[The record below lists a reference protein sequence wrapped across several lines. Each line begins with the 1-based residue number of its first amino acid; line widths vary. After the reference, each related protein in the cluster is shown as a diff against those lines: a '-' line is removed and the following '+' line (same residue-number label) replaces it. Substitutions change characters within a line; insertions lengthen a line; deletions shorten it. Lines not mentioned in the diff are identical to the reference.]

1 MTAEALQERLIA
13 WAIDGVLVMGLLNL
27 FGPMRWL
34 AGAAYVLLRD
44 GLFDGQSVG
53 KRIMRLRVVVQPG
66 QRRAT
71 FRASI
76 VRNILWVIPLIDVV
90 MAITGIYYLVK
101 DPRGRHW
108 GDRLA
113 DTEVVP
119 A

>member
-13 WAIDGVLVMGLLNL
+13 WAIDGVLVVGLLNL
-27 FGPMRWL
+27 FGPVRWL
-34 AGAAYVLLRD
+34 AGVAYVLLRD

-66 QRRAT
+66 RRRAT
-71 FRASI
+71 FRASV
-76 VRNILWVIPLIDVV
+76 VRNVLWIVIPPI
-90 MAITGIYYLVK
+90 MAITGIYYLIK

-113 DTEVVP
+113 DAEVVP